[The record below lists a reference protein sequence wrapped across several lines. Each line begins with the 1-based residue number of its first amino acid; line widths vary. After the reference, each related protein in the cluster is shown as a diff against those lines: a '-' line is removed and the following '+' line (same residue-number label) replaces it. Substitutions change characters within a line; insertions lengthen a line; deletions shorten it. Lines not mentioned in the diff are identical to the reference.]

1 MREILPGFVYANPA
15 VSSGTLSDMTE
26 EYENPV
32 SAGAETAEMP
42 YSPTPTVQSEPVIA
56 AVLDRN
62 RDRLLGI
69 DGVEGVAIGRG
80 TAGEDAM
87 IAYVRDSAT
96 IQRLPAQIEG
106 YPVHAEV
113 TGPITA
119 Y

>member
-1 MREILPGFVYANPA
+1 
-15 VSSGTLSDMTE
+15 MTE
-26 EYENPV
+26 HYENPV
-32 SAGAETAEMP
+32 SAGGETAEMP
-42 YSPTPTVQSEPVIA
+42 YSPTSTVQSDSVSA

-69 DGVEGVAIGRG
+69 DGVQGVGIGRG
-80 TAGEDAM
+80 VAGEDVL
-87 IAYVRDSAT
+87 IAYVRDSET

>member
-1 MREILPGFVYANPA
+1 
-15 VSSGTLSDMTE
+15 MTE

-42 YSPTPTVQSEPVIA
+42 YSPTPTAQSDSVIA

-62 RDRLLGI
+62 RDSLLGI
-69 DGVEGVAIGRG
+69 DGVEGVGIGPG
-80 TAGEDAM
+80 AAGEDAL
-87 IAYVRDSAT
+87 IVYVRDSAT
-96 IQRLPAQIEG
+96 IQRLPAQVEG